1 MTNWTRKS
9 RNDIYVH
16 KTINSQKG
24 LTVLSGNGKGKA
36 ESSNKSKL
44 PFNLAENFRE
54 SWRVNWL
61 TCARPDFWIILGE
74 PNRPTVLIEAG
85 AVWTRISGFPFTG
98 DLIASFK
105 DGGVVNGPGFDR
117 LDLISLGLFFPS
129 YLPSVELDKGLDRSK
144 FCSKTP
150 SMASGIFRVDLVGGA
165 PGNTDPPPSPWC
177 HQFMILF
184 LINVFFLQNVQ
195 NSHMPKMYMAC
206 FTCYAYWNPCILLE
220 SFQFILFLKFS
231 INKQSKSTIKTNWN
245 FDSD

>member
-184 LINVFFLQNVQ
+184 LINVFFY
-195 NSHMPKMYMAC
+195 KMYKIH
-206 FTCYAYWNPCILLE
+206 TCQKCTWLVLHVTHIEIHAFCLKVFNSFSFW
-220 SFQFILFLKFS
+220 SFQS
-231 INKQSKSTIKTNWN
+231 ISNLNQQ
-245 FDSD
+245 